1 MPELPEVETTL
12 RGLLP
17 YLTNQLIYSL
27 TLRRRTLRWDIPS
40 HIESRLP
47 GHRITTVCRRAKYLL
62 IDTNAGGSLIIH
74 LGMSGTLRLLA
85 PETPLRPHD
94 HVDIMLN
101 NRRVLRF
108 NDPRRF
114 GCLLWQEDGQIHPLL
129 QRLGCEPLSDSFNG
143 DYLYQCSRARNVSV
157 KTFLMD
163 QRIVVGV
170 GNIYAAESLF
180 RAGISPLCEADKISL
195 QRYRRSAEVVKDI
208 LLYAINRG
216 GTTLRDFLSP
226 DGRPGYFKQE
236 LFVYGRQQQPCKQ
249 CGSLLRQTTIRQRTT
264 VWCGHCQG

>member
-1 MPELPEVETTL
+1 
-12 RGLLP
+12 
-17 YLTNQLIYSL
+17 
-27 TLRRRTLRWDIPS
+27 
-40 HIESRLP
+40 
-47 GHRITTVCRRAKYLL
+47 
-62 IDTNAGGSLIIH
+62 
-74 LGMSGTLRLLA
+74 MSGTLRLLA

-195 QRYRRSAEVVKDI
+195 QRYRRLAEVVKDI
-208 LLYAINRG
+208 LLYAINREELPCG
-216 GTTLRDFLSP
+216 ISSVPMDAPVTSSRNCLSTVVSNSP
-226 DGRPGYFKQE
+226 VSSVEASCVKPPSDSE
-236 LFVYGRQQQPCKQ
+236 LLSGAATAKVEASTFHRCIHACFHQVAMIIAGCR
-249 CGSLLRQTTIRQRTT
+249 R
-264 VWCGHCQG
+264 